1 MFLKNFIVYNNYQ
14 TNEFLNNKINIVI
27 ALNHKKQNSYDS
39 FTCTNPSAT

>member
-14 TNEFLNNKINIVI
+14 TNEFLNNKINVVI
-27 ALNHKKQNSYDS
+27 ALNHKKRNS